1 MRIEGSVPEVLSLV
15 AVLLTTNSGWHNPAY
30 NQWGLRDMTAK
41 GEGPNT
47 MVEFPMES
55 ALGYAVQNYPKDC
68 AVFFSLAR
76 FYGWV
81 FTQERET
88 LPLANLGAVRDY
100 LMKMTPANCYDQ
112 GYYFVVGYANT
123 YLGQPVEGAKQ
134 LGEAV
139 SLNPQFLEGQI
150 ELANAYVQSKQPA
163 KAIETAKTAF
173 GMTSSRGDKS
183 RAARIMGEAYEMQN
197 DNVNA
202 LFRYQQADTLHRTV
216 FLVQKDIL
224 RFYVKNGDARSAAAL
239 NSFIGGQGRESLHA
253 YIDAYEI
260 YQQYGKMTELE
271 QFCEKTMADW
281 PDRQRLQASAN
292 FTLGLIRKE
301 KDMSK
306 AKEHFRKAKELGVT
320 VEMYK
325 VTRNH
330 PRTEKIVADAF
341 KLIG

>member
-1 MRIEGSVPEVLSLV
+1 MRIDGSVPEVLSMVVSLF
-15 AVLLTTNSGWHNPAY
+15 TTYSGWHNPSY

-81 FTQERET
+81 FTQERES
-88 LPLANLGAVRDY
+88 LPLANISAVRDY
-100 LMKMTPANCYDQ
+100 VVKMTPANCYDQ

-123 YLGQPVEGAKQ
+123 YLGQPAEGAKQ
-134 LGEAV
+134 LAEAV
-139 SLNPQFLEGQI
+139 YLNPQFLEGQI

-163 KAIETAKTAF
+163 KAIETAKKVF
-173 GMTSSRGDKS
+173 DMTTSRGDRS
-183 RAARIMGEAYEMQN
+183 RAARIMGEAYELQN
-197 DNVNA
+197 DNANA

-224 RFYVKNGDARSAAAL
+224 RFYVKNGDARSADAL
-239 NSFIGGQGRESLHA
+239 NAFIGGQGRESLHA
-253 YIDAYEI
+253 YVDAYEI
-260 YQQYGKMTELE
+260 YKQYGKMTELE
-271 QFCEKTMADW
+271 QFCEKMMKDW
-281 PDRQRLQASAN
+281 PDRQRLQASAT

-301 KDMSK
+301 KDINK
-306 AKEHFRKAKELGVT
+306 AKEYFRKAKELGVT

-330 PRTEKIVADAF
+330 PGTEQIVADAF